1 MSETEAPLL
10 QLNGVSVVYD
20 GHAVI
25 DDLSLEVGRGE
36 FVVIHGSTGCGK
48 STILRLFAGLID
60 PTKGEVVVAGD
71 RIDEFD
77 EAQRRWLRRSM
88 GLMMQEEL
96 LLEDRTVLENVML
109 PALAADETAQEARRR
124 ALLALNKCGAADL
137 ADLRPSSLSAGQRQI
152 ACLARAVVNR
162 PVLILADEPATH
174 LDKTNAQT
182 LINLLSAFALAGVTV
197 VAATHQHLTPEGCRS
212 REITL
217 SASNRGG
224 AASSRAWALKETFR
238 GFRQNF
244 SLFSLAT
251 FLSALALSIPLFIS
265 TIFYEL
271 AEPIRQIP
279 TSVEITVFTKSG
291 TDMEKLSKAVAEIET
306 IERVSLVPKD
316 EAIRSLNEHLGL
328 KDKAVK
334 HNPLPDILIATVSS
348 STSPAGVDAAAGRI
362 EKIEGVDML
371 AYETDWREKLDALS
385 NAARLGLLC
394 LGIVVLTL
402 VMLVVAAS
410 IRLTTLSVQPQ
421 MKALYLFGASPSF
434 AMRPIAW
441 RGFILMM
448 SASLGAIAITYAGL
462 AVLGHPIATVARLYE
477 VELAL
482 ALPPVDWCAGFVI
495 ICSLIGYIIAL
506 LSAQDAWR
514 KARR

>member
-1 MSETEAPLL
+1 MS
-10 QLNGVSVVYD
+10 Y
-20 GHAVI
+20 
-25 DDLSLEVGRGE
+25 
-36 FVVIHGSTGCGK
+36 
-48 STILRLFAGLID
+48 
-60 PTKGEVVVAGD
+60 
-71 RIDEFD
+71 
-77 EAQRRWLRRSM
+77 
-88 GLMMQEEL
+88 
-96 LLEDRTVLENVML
+96 
-109 PALAADETAQEARRR
+109 
-124 ALLALNKCGAADL
+124 
-137 ADLRPSSLSAGQRQI
+137 
-152 ACLARAVVNR
+152 
-162 PVLILADEPATH
+162 
-174 LDKTNAQT
+174 
-182 LINLLSAFALAGVTV
+182 
-197 VAATHQHLTPEGCRS
+197 
-212 REITL
+212 
-217 SASNRGG
+217 
-224 AASSRAWALKETFR
+224 ASSRAWALKETFR

-434 AMRPIAW
+434 AMRPIVGKPRRHCHHVRRP
-441 RGFILMM
+441 RGPRPPDRHRRPPLRGRARAC
-448 SASLGAIAITYAGL
+448 ASSRRLVRGLRDHLQPDRLHHRPSFGSGRLAKGPPLTLFRETGHTVFSGLGA
-462 AVLGHPIATVARLYE
+462 PIGATIQSFPNFRLR
-477 VELAL
+477 LTH
-482 ALPPVDWCAGFVI
+482 
-495 ICSLIGYIIAL
+495 
-506 LSAQDAWR
+506 
-514 KARR
+514 K

>member
-1 MSETEAPLL
+1 MS
-10 QLNGVSVVYD
+10 Y
-20 GHAVI
+20 
-25 DDLSLEVGRGE
+25 
-36 FVVIHGSTGCGK
+36 
-48 STILRLFAGLID
+48 
-60 PTKGEVVVAGD
+60 
-71 RIDEFD
+71 
-77 EAQRRWLRRSM
+77 
-88 GLMMQEEL
+88 
-96 LLEDRTVLENVML
+96 
-109 PALAADETAQEARRR
+109 
-124 ALLALNKCGAADL
+124 
-137 ADLRPSSLSAGQRQI
+137 
-152 ACLARAVVNR
+152 
-162 PVLILADEPATH
+162 
-174 LDKTNAQT
+174 
-182 LINLLSAFALAGVTV
+182 
-197 VAATHQHLTPEGCRS
+197 
-212 REITL
+212 
-217 SASNRGG
+217 
-224 AASSRAWALKETFR
+224 ASSRAWALKETFR

-348 STSPAGVDAAAGRI
+348 NTSPAGVDAAAGRI

-441 RGFILMM
+441 RLHPDDVGKPRRHCHHVRRPRSPRSPDSHRRPPLRGRAHAC
-448 SASLGAIAITYAGL
+448 ASSRRLVRWLRDHLQPDRLHHRPSFGSGRLAKGPPLTLFRETEHTFFSGLGA
-462 AVLGHPIATVARLYE
+462 PIGATIQSFPNFRLR
-477 VELAL
+477 LTH
-482 ALPPVDWCAGFVI
+482 
-495 ICSLIGYIIAL
+495 
-506 LSAQDAWR
+506 
-514 KARR
+514 K

>member
-1 MSETEAPLL
+1 MSETEALLL

-36 FVVIHGSTGCGK
+36 FVVK

-224 AASSRAWALKETFR
+224 AA
-238 GFRQNF
+238 
-244 SLFSLAT
+244 
-251 FLSALALSIPLFIS
+251 
-265 TIFYEL
+265 
-271 AEPIRQIP
+271 
-279 TSVEITVFTKSG
+279 
-291 TDMEKLSKAVAEIET
+291 
-306 IERVSLVPKD
+306 
-316 EAIRSLNEHLGL
+316 
-328 KDKAVK
+328 
-334 HNPLPDILIATVSS
+334 
-348 STSPAGVDAAAGRI
+348 
-362 EKIEGVDML
+362 
-371 AYETDWREKLDALS
+371 
-385 NAARLGLLC
+385 
-394 LGIVVLTL
+394 
-402 VMLVVAAS
+402 
-410 IRLTTLSVQPQ
+410 
-421 MKALYLFGASPSF
+421 
-434 AMRPIAW
+434 
-441 RGFILMM
+441 
-448 SASLGAIAITYAGL
+448 
-462 AVLGHPIATVARLYE
+462 
-477 VELAL
+477 
-482 ALPPVDWCAGFVI
+482 
-495 ICSLIGYIIAL
+495 
-506 LSAQDAWR
+506 
-514 KARR
+514 